1 MRHKS
6 HGLRAEPGKLLAH
19 KARRGD
25 PIQTNP
31 VIFSLYFM
39 FDELCKKSYQIT
51 VVNVQLSLCSTQP
64 QNNQTCPHLSSKDL
78 NSKQT
83 NEHRFGNELEA
94 KYWLGLKFWFPPE
107 GLCLLGRWRTT
118 LCQSSMVA
126 SQALPFHYYTIFSP
140 ALLCYPL
147 IKALLCSGCS
157 LAGKAVTTTRA
168 VRGGGAGG

>member
-1 MRHKS
+1 
-6 HGLRAEPGKLLAH
+6 
-19 KARRGD
+19 
-25 PIQTNP
+25 
-31 VIFSLYFM
+31 M
-39 FDELCKKSYQIT
+39 FDELCKKSNQIT
-51 VVNVQLSLCSTQP
+51 VVNVQLSLCGTQP

-83 NEHRFGNELEA
+83 NEQRFGNELEA

-118 LCQSSMVA
+118 LWQSSMVA

-140 ALLCYPL
+140 TLLLCYPL

-157 LAGKAVTTTRA
+157 LARQGCDHNQSSEGGQVGDHYGGLGKSCSFHCPNPGFNLLNRLIRIERA
-168 VRGGGAGG
+168 